1 MLEFT
6 DKVVGTAVIKKPLT
20 EKDIEN
26 IIVTAFEGG
35 SNYWMGLDNSTDNWK
50 NKPKGV
56 PLSQWATKL
65 LLEESYVKLYD
76 IEQSEDDSNW
86 VITLE
91 KIIKGYEM
99 NCIERPHD
107 CDLEQG
113 DAGTA
118 DCILQ
123 YALFGK
129 VVFG

>member
-6 DKVVGTAVIKKPLT
+6 NKVVGTAIIEKPLT
-20 EKDIEN
+20 EKDIED

-35 SNYWMGLDNSTDNWK
+35 SNYWMGLDDSSDDMK
-50 NKPKGV
+50 AKPKGE
-56 PLSQWATKL
+56 PWSTWSTKL
-65 LLEESYVKLYD
+65 ILEGKPVKLYD
-76 IEQSEDDSNW
+76 KEGTEDDRDW
-86 VITLE
+86 VITLD
-91 KIIKGYEM
+91 KLINGYKL
-99 NCIERPHD
+99 NFIERPHD

-129 VVFG
+129 LVFG